1 MDRKGKQKISF
12 IFLLLGTIALIA
24 TVFFCK
30 VLYEK
35 KIYEDQKRELSVI
48 YPELADELSDNIS
61 YYVAESIQIDF
72 LLMLAVMILTAIVFV
87 STYFLL
93 TSANKRK
100 ITEAENGLNDIYEQL
115 LHFQNGNVDILPL
128 PEESGSQKFGDVYD
142 KLRELGYYF
151 SNLKAQLAQEEN
163 STKALITD
171 ISHQLKTPLASI
183 RMSHELSLSADL
195 SEEER
200 QSFMESETQEIL
212 KMEVLLDEL
221 VKLSRLENSMIQI
234 KCETCSIKKTIREA
248 VSQIYVKANAK
259 AIEICVDVEKDVE
272 TLHDHKWTVEALVN
286 ILENAVKYSP
296 QKTTININVSCLVNH
311 VLIQIEDEGIGI
323 PEGEVHEIFKR
334 FYRGSNANGMVKEG
348 AGVGLYLARSI
359 IEQQGGTIVAKRKN
373 GSGTIFQI
381 MLPLSDSEKNKTL
394 TKL

>member
-12 IFLLLGTIALIA
+12 ICLILVAIALFAAI
-24 TVFFCK
+24 FFCK
-30 VLYEK
+30 VSYEK
-35 KIYEDQKRELSVI
+35 KIYEDQGKELSAI
-48 YPELADELSDNIS
+48 YPELAEELSENIS
-61 YYVAESIQIDF
+61 YYAAKNMQIDF
-72 LLMLAVMILTAIVFV
+72 WIMLAVILLAVIVLAGTF
-87 STYFLL
+87 FIL
-93 TSANKRK
+93 TSANKQR
-100 ITEAENGLNDIYEQL
+100 ITEAENELNFVYEQL
-115 LHFQNGNVDILPL
+115 LNFQNGNMDMLPL
-128 PEESGSQKFGDVYD
+128 PEKGSSQQFGDVYD

-151 SNLKAQLAQEEN
+151 SNLKERLEREEN

-183 RMSHELSLSADL
+183 KMSHELSLSSDL

-200 QSFMESETQEIL
+200 QSFLETETQEIL

-234 KCETCSIKKTIREA
+234 TCETCSIKKTISEA
-248 VSQIYVKANAK
+248 VSQIFIKANAK
-259 AIEICVDVEKDVE
+259 DIEICVDMEKDVE
-272 TLHDHKWTVEALVN
+272 TPHDHKWTVEALAN
-286 ILENAVKYSP
+286 ILENAVKYSASG
-296 QKTTININVSCLVNH
+296 TTVNIYVSCLVNH
-311 VLIQIEDEGIGI
+311 VLIQVEDEGIGI
-323 PEGEVHEIFKR
+323 PEGEGHEIFKR
-334 FYRGSNANGMVKEG
+334 FYRGSNAKDLVKEG

-381 MLPLSDSEKNKTL
+381 TLPLSGFEKNKTL

>member
-12 IFLLLGTIALIA
+12 ICLILVAIALLAAI
-24 TVFFCK
+24 FFCK
-30 VLYEK
+30 VSYEK
-35 KIYEDQKRELSVI
+35 KIYEEQGKELSAI
-48 YPELADELSDNIS
+48 YPELAEELSENIS
-61 YYVAESIQIDF
+61 YYAAKNMQIDVWTMPAF
-72 LLMLAVMILTAIVFV
+72 ILLAVIVLAGTF
-87 STYFLL
+87 FIL

-100 ITEAENGLNDIYEQL
+100 ITEAENELNFVYEQL
-115 LHFQNGNVDILPL
+115 LSFQNGNMDMLPL
-128 PEESGSQKFGDVYD
+128 PEKGSSQKLGDVYD

-151 SNLKAQLAQEEN
+151 SNLKERLEQEEN

-183 RMSHELSLSADL
+183 KMSHELSLSSDL

-200 QSFMESETQEIL
+200 QSFLETETQEIL

-234 KCETCSIKKTIREA
+234 TCETCSIKKTISEA
-248 VSQIYVKANAK
+248 VSQIYIKANAK
-259 AIEICVDVEKDVE
+259 DIEICVDMKKDVE
-272 TLHDHKWTVEALVN
+272 TPHDHKWTVEALTN
-286 ILENAVKYSP
+286 ILENAVKYSASG
-296 QKTTININVSCLVNH
+296 TTVNIYVSCLVNH
-311 VLIQIEDEGIGI
+311 VLIKVEDEGIGI
-323 PEGEVHEIFKR
+323 PEGEGHEIFKR
-334 FYRGSNANGMVKEG
+334 FYRGSNAKDLVKEG

-381 MLPLSDSEKNKTL
+381 TLPLSDNEKNKTL

>member
-142 KLRELGYYF
+142 KLRELGFYF

-212 KMEVLLDEL
+212 KMELLLDEL

-296 QKTTININVSCLVNH
+296 QKTTININVSCLVHH

-334 FYRGSNANGMVKEG
+334 FYRGSNAKGMVKEG

-381 MLPLSDSEKNKTL
+381 MFPLSDSEKNKTL

>member
-12 IFLLLGTIALIA
+12 ICLMIGAIVLLAIML
-24 TVFFCK
+24 FCK

-35 KIYEDQKRELSVI
+35 KIFEDQKKELSVI
-48 YPELADELSDNIS
+48 YPEFADELSENIS
-61 YYVAESIQIDF
+61 YYASISIQTDF
-72 LLMLAVMILTAIVFV
+72 LIILIAMLLIVIV
-87 STYFLL
+87 LAGTYYIL
-93 TSANKRK
+93 TSANRSRYA
-100 ITEAENGLNDIYEQL
+100 EAENELNYVYEQL
-115 LHFQNGNVDILPL
+115 LRFQNGNVDMLPT
-128 PEESGSQKFGDVYD
+128 PEESSSQKFEDVYD

-151 SNLKAQLAQEEN
+151 SNLKERLTQEEN

-183 RMSHELSLSADL
+183 RMSHELSIASDL

-200 QSFMESETQEIL
+200 QSFMEIETQEIL

-234 KCETCSIKKTIREA
+234 ACEKCSIKKTISEA
-248 VSQIYVKANAK
+248 VSQIYIKANAK
-259 AIEICVDVEKDVE
+259 EIEIRVDMENDVE
-272 TLHDHKWTVEALVN
+272 TLHDHKWTVEALAN

-296 QKTTININVSCLVNH
+296 QSSTVNIHVSYLASH
-311 VLIQIEDEGIGI
+311 VLIKIEDEGIGI
-323 PEGEVHEIFKR
+323 PEEELHEIFKR
-334 FYRGSNANGMVKEG
+334 FYRGSNAKDIVKEG
-348 AGVGLYLARSI
+348 AGVGLCLARSI

-381 MLPLSDSEKNKTL
+381 MLPLSDFEKNKTL

>member
-12 IFLLLGTIALIA
+12 ICLVLGVIVLFVTI
-24 TVFFCK
+24 FFCK
-30 VLYEK
+30 VSYEK
-35 KIYEDQKRELSVI
+35 KIFEEQKKELSII
-48 YPELADELSDNIS
+48 YPELADELSENIS
-61 YYVAESIQIDF
+61 YYTDKNIQTDF
-72 LLMLAVMILTAIVFV
+72 LIMLVAMLLTVIALAG
-87 STYFLL
+87 TYFLL
-93 TSANKRK
+93 ISANKQK
-100 ITEAENGLNDIYEQL
+100 LMEAENELDYIYEQL
-115 LHFQNGNVDILPL
+115 LRFQNGNVDMLPL
-128 PEESGSQKFGDVYD
+128 SEETGSQKFGDVYD
-142 KLRELGYYF
+142 KLRDLGYYF
-151 SNLKAQLAQEEN
+151 SNLKERLEQEEN

-183 RMSHELSLSADL
+183 RMSHELSLSSDL

-200 QSFMESETQEIL
+200 QSFMETETREIL

-234 KCETCSIKKTIREA
+234 KCEKCSIKKTISEA

-259 AIEICVDVEKDVE
+259 DIEICVDMENDIE

-286 ILENAVKYSP
+286 ILENAVKYSE
-296 QKTTININVSCLVNH
+296 QGTTINIYVSCLVNH
-311 VLIQIEDEGIGI
+311 VLIQVEDEGIGI

-334 FYRGSNANGMVKEG
+334 FYRGSNTKDMVKEG
-348 AGVGLYLARSI
+348 AGIGLYLARSI

-373 GSGTIFQI
+373 GNGTIFQI
-381 MLPLSDSEKNKTL
+381 MLPLSDFEKNKTL